1 MHNFRVDDMDGM
13 LAQLD
18 AVEVAHRLSPDDDAV
33 YGRFVH
39 LEEPEGNP
47 IELWEPIARDII
59 T

>member
-1 MHNFRVDDMDGM
+1 MLNIRVDDRYGM

-18 AVEVAHRLSPDDDAV
+18 AAGVAHRPSPDDDAV

-39 LEEPEGNP
+39 LEDPERNP
-47 IELWEPIARDII
+47 IELWEPIVKDII

>member
-1 MHNFRVDDMDGM
+1 MLNFRADDMDGM
-13 LAQLD
+13 LAPLD
-18 AVEVAHRLSPDDDAV
+18 AARVAHRLSPDDDAV

-47 IELWEPIARDII
+47 IELWEPIVKDII

>member
-1 MHNFRVDDMDGM
+1 MLNFRVDDMDGM

-18 AVEVAHRLSPDDDAV
+18 AVGVAHRPSPDDDAV

-47 IELWEPIARDII
+47 IALWEPIAKDII

>member
-1 MHNFRVDDMDGM
+1 MHYFRVDDMDGM

-18 AVEVAHRLSPDDDAV
+18 AARRAHRPLLDDDAV